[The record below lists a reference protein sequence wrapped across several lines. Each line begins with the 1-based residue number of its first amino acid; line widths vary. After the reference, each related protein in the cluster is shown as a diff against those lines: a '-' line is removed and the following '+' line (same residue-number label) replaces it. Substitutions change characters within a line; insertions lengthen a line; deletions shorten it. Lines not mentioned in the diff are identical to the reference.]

1 MMKATTETKTT
12 KPSSFTLDDL
22 MLGRVHLSKGEND
35 EEEEEEEHR
44 EIVFSYPLLFRKKKK
59 QKKESGLTRQREK
72 HLEEEEEEFLAK
84 NSSPR
89 EKEGAQNMTELLL
102 DARRRDDRFEQQR
115 EMQMQMQ
122 REHVEKMVTG
132 FPYAKKHQQEQ
143 HHGHHR
149 RQREQEQEQQ
159 RASPR
164 HDTGNAPH
172 EQQQE
177 EQNALT
183 SPPRRITLQP
193 SPLKASNQRPEASP
207 GMRALGLSPSPVKQI
222 ENNKN
227 DRNRQQQEIEDDET
241 MKETLEYR
249 GGYVDA
255 HPKIEKPPSPPRGFF
270 RKIDSVASDEKQQR
284 RQQQQNDEDDVYIEP
299 RGAHRRKS
307 PSGGVRASESTMTI
321 DVPSKKNG
329 ARKGRRE
336 SEELRLEA
344 SKILGITPPPSQ
356 KYGGHHPRAI
366 VATLVSNN
374 DYQYRLDE
382 SSDFEDGRR
391 RSSRANKNFP
401 ARPYWETNTARY
413 EEKRK
418 LQEQSFD
425 MDGDGSNDNWIGGLT
440 DERSE
445 KMYYKRVAYANG
457 NGSVNGQQP
466 PRRKKRG
473 RPPGTKNPPNAKK
486 TGPKTKKTVSANNS
500 EDDDDGDYRSGEE
513 KPKKKRGR
521 PVGWRKYA
529 QQDTQEHQQHLLEN
543 HQRERR
549 RYEEETKND
558 YDDKASERSHPVS
571 APPSEQKRPLHS
583 QPPPPERQQPQQ
595 IQPTVVQQMIPVVP
609 SLQPPLVDN
618 PTAASNEKACL
629 QCKRSDHDYALL
641 VCGGC
646 TKCFHTFCLV
656 PQVSKI
662 PDGDWFCYDCVA
674 NGRSVVK
681 KEEDDKADEAPGSSD
696 SKKKKKKD
704 ATKEGEEEEV
714 KVKKKPGPKPGSKRR
729 PDAKKPGPKPRKKT
743 RHRAYSSDEDSSSSD
758 EGEAVGW
765 TRGGQRVVQGKSAP
779 PSALKKG
786 HSIDEETEEAEEDV
800 EEDDVA
806 INNSKTVWSFEE
818 LVALE
823 NARATVKK
831 DENYWQNIARRIPVE
846 QNCAPKTAKECRQ
859 RVYEGMPSETR

>member
-1 MMKATTETKTT
+1 MKA
-12 KPSSFTLDDL
+12 FTLDDL
-22 MLGRVHLSKGEND
+22 MLGRVSARLGTSPD
-35 EEEEEEEHR
+35 EENEDAEER
-44 EIVFSYPLLFRKKKK
+44 EIVFSYPLGYKKKK
-59 QKKESGLTRQREK
+59 KEREEQREVEDAI
-72 HLEEEEEEFLAK
+72 LALGEGRRGAQNMDEEEEEE
-84 NSSPR
+84 R
-89 EKEGAQNMTELLL
+89 EKMAEL
-102 DARRRDDRFEQQR
+102 ARRREEQMR
-115 EMQMQMQ
+115 MQ
-122 REHVEKMVTG
+122 REHREHMEKFVRG
-132 FPYAKKHQQEQ
+132 FPYSKKHE
-143 HHGHHR
+143 HEEE
-149 RQREQEQEQQ
+149 QREHQ
-159 RASPR
+159 RVSSPR
-164 HDTGNAPH
+164 RAAETNKR
-172 EQQQE
+172 EQ
-177 EQNALT
+177 QNALT

-193 SPLKASNQRPEASP
+193 SPLKVSNQPPEASP

-222 ENNKN
+222 ENSNY
-227 DRNRQQQEIEDDET
+227 DRNRQRREIEDDET
-241 MKETLEYR
+241 TKETLEYR

-255 HPKIEKPPSPPRGFF
+255 HPKIERPPSPPRGFF
-270 RKIDSVASDEKQQR
+270 RKIDSVASDGKQE
-284 RQQQQNDEDDVYIEP
+284 RQQHRENDEDDVYIEP

-307 PSGGVRASESTMTI
+307 PNGGIRASESTMTI
-321 DVPSKKNG
+321 DAPSRYNVV
-329 ARKGRRE
+329 RKGRRE

-344 SKILGITPPPSQ
+344 SKILGITPPQSQ
-356 KYGGHHPRAI
+356 KYGGQHPRAI

-374 DYQYRLDE
+374 QNQYRFDE

-391 RSSRANKNFP
+391 RSSRPNKNLP

-425 MDGDGSNDNWIGGLT
+425 MDGDGSNDSWIGGLT

-445 KMYYKRVAYANG
+445 KMYYKRAAYANG
-457 NGSVNGQQP
+457 NLNGQQP
-466 PRRKKRG
+466 PMKKKRG

-500 EDDDDGDYRSGEE
+500 EDEDDGDYRLGEE

-521 PVGWRKYA
+521 PVGWRKYPQQGTQQGA
-529 QQDTQEHQQHLLEN
+529 QQQQ
-543 HQRERR
+543 QQQQQR
-549 RYEEETKND
+549 RYEEETNNN
-558 YDDKASERSHPVS
+558 APERVHPIS
-571 APPSEQKRPLHS
+571 APPFEQQRPS
-583 QPPPPERQQPQQ
+583 PPQPPLPQQ
-595 IQPTVVQQMIPVVP
+595 QMQQMQPVVVQQSVSMVP

-618 PTAASNEKACL
+618 PTDGCDEKACL

-662 PDGDWFCYDCVA
+662 PEGDWFCYDCVA

-681 KEEDDKADEAPGSSD
+681 KEEEENANEAPGSTD

-704 ATKEGEEEEV
+704 VSSKEGEEEV

-729 PDAKKPGPKPRKKT
+729 PDAKKPGPKPRKKV

-765 TRGGQRVVQGKSAP
+765 TRGGQRVVQGKNAP

-786 HSIDEETEEAEEDV
+786 QTIDEEEAEE
-800 EEDDVA
+800 EEEEEGA
-806 INNSKTVWSFEE
+806 ANNTSKTTWSFEE

-823 NARATVKK
+823 QARAAVKK
-831 DENYWQNIARRIPVE
+831 DENYWQNVAKRIPVE
-846 QNCAPKTAKECRQ
+846 RNCAPKTARECRQ